1 MPDINLFNPK
11 HIMILT
17 TFHDEWHLSKMSD
30 VISPDALKMEAGALM
45 PAILTQ
51 SVHENLL
58 SAPGSP
64 IADLSSDIQV
74 AYFYSFSGMFG
85 ASNVLPGYKLQPH
98 YGNHFFF
105 IAWPIGQ

>member
-1 MPDINLFNPK
+1 MPDINLFNLK

-64 IADLSSDIQV
+64 IADLPSDIQV
-74 AYFYSFSGMFG
+74 AYFYPLLRCF
-85 ASNVLPGYKLQPH
+85 VLNSSCPNACATLLQ
-98 YGNHFFF
+98 
-105 IAWPIGQ
+105 

>member
-1 MPDINLFNPK
+1 
-11 HIMILT
+11 MILT

-85 ASNVLPGYKLQPH
+85 ASNQYLARIQAETPLR
-98 YGNHFFF
+98 
-105 IAWPIGQ
+105 

>member
-1 MPDINLFNPK
+1 
-11 HIMILT
+11 MILT

-74 AYFYSFSGMFG
+74 AYFYPSSRMFG
-85 ASNVLPGYKLQPH
+85 AKQFLPKCMCNPITVTRI
-98 YGNHFFF
+98 FFS
-105 IAWPIGQ
+105 IPWPI

>member
-1 MPDINLFNPK
+1 
-11 HIMILT
+11 MILT

-74 AYFYSFSGMFG
+74 AYFYPSSSRMFG
-85 ASNVLPGYKLQPH
+85 AKQFLPEYMC
-98 YGNHFFF
+98 N
-105 IAWPIGQ
+105 PIQLYRLKIGDF

>member
-1 MPDINLFNPK
+1 
-11 HIMILT
+11 
-17 TFHDEWHLSKMSD
+17 MSD

-74 AYFYSFSGMFG
+74 AYFYPSSRMFG
-85 ASNVLPGYKLQPH
+85 ANLNSFCPNTCATPSNRLCRL
-98 YGNHFFF
+98 N
-105 IAWPIGQ
+105 IGDF